1 MNFLLNSVAD
11 LLSNLASGASTY
23 CGFIFFEP
31 EMPKSLR
38 EE

>member
-1 MNFLLNSVAD
+1 MNFLFD
-11 LLSNLASGASTY
+11 FISNLASGAATY
-23 CGFIFFEP
+23 CSFIFFEP